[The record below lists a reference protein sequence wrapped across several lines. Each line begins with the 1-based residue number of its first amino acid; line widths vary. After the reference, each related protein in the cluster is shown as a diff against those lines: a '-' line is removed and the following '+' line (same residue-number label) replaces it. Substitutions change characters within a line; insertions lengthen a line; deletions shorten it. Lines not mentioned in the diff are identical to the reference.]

1 MTDANQVRI
10 NELARELEVKAKAI
24 IDLLPG
30 FGVAEKK
37 THSSSIPVDV
47 AERVRRTIQGQAE
60 ADAAAEAAA
69 QADKQA
75 REAAARAARQ
85 RFATPPAPPAPVAA
99 PPVPAA
105 PAPVATKPPAP
116 PPSAPAAPVSV
127 QTPPAASASPAVV
140 APLTP
145 PVVAPAPPAKPAPVA
160 AQPSAAAPA
169 TPQQASAAPPAAAR
183 PPAPAPPQTQAPPA
197 QRPVPAPHGQP
208 LRPSNQPGQGA
219 PGQRPMQRP
228 GQQSPGQQPG
238 AMRPGAA
245 GQARPAGQPQRPM
258 PSGNR
263 GPLPTGNRGP
273 LPSGNRGPLPS
284 GDRPS
289 GPRPGQPMRPQ
300 GGPSGQGRPFSPR
313 PGGGPGGPG
322 GPQNRPYGQRPGAVP
337 SGTRPGPRT
346 PGRPGMLPA
355 PPPDRMPSKAEPG
368 KPLYARKPPQ
378 RQRPV
383 ADKREMEGER
393 KLHPTRQ
400 RPGAGHRAAAVI
412 APPEPRP
419 SRDIQITEGITIREL
434 AEKLDVRAKE
444 LLKVLLDKGIFASI
458 NQALDSPTATQL
470 AESFNGVVS
479 VVSFEDEMMLE
490 VAKEETKEN
499 LKPRPPVVTVMG
511 HVDHGKTSLLDA
523 IREADV
529 AGGEAGG
536 ITQHIGAYKI
546 QVNDRSVVFVDTPGH
561 EAFTRMR
568 ARGAK
573 VTDIVVLVVAADDGV
588 MPQTK
593 EAIDHAKAANVPII
607 VAINKVDKPEAQ
619 PERVKRQLSELG
631 LMPAE
636 WGGETEFVEVS
647 AKQKKN
653 LDRLLEIILLVAD
666 LRELKANPD
675 APASGTVLESRVDK
689 GRGPVATILVQNGTL
704 RPSDFFIC
712 GAVFGKVRAMFDDR
726 GRTIK
731 DAPPSTPVE
740 VLGLQGVPEAG
751 DHFQVTDEA
760 KARHIVEYRQGKQRD
775 AQLRASSGG
784 RITLDQLHEQLM
796 SGEVKELPIVIKGDV
811 QGSVEVLSEML
822 PKLSTDHVKLK
833 ILGSGVGAVSEN
845 DVLLASAS
853 GAIIIAFGVRPE
865 RKAADLAQQE
875 GVDIRTHTIIYEVS
889 DEIKKAMEGL
899 LEPVFQESY
908 LGRAEVRNTFRVK
921 GAGTI
926 AGCYV
931 LDGILKRDA
940 QIRVVRD
947 GAVVYTSKL
956 SSLKRFKDDASE
968 VRTGFECGVGIANF
982 NDVKVGDILEAFNV
996 QKITGAEAA
1005 AQAGSG
1011 SAARR

>member
-1 MTDANQVRI
+1 MTDTNQVRI

-30 FGVAEKK
+30 FGVTEKK

-47 AERVRRTIQGQAE
+47 AEKVRASIQGQAQAE
-60 ADAAAEAAA
+60 ADAEAKAKADKDAKDAAA
-69 QADKQA
+69 KAALRKPA
-75 REAAARAARQ
+75 APVAPAAPTAPAAA
-85 RFATPPAPPAPVAA
+85 PVAPKPVAA
-99 PPVPAA
+99 P
-105 PAPVATKPPAP
+105 
-116 PPSAPAAPVSV
+116 APAAPVA
-127 QTPPAASASPAVV
+127 PAA
-140 APLTP
+140 P
-145 PVVAPAPPAKPAPVA
+145 PVAKAPAPAPIATAPAAAPPAVAPTPAP
-160 AQPSAAAPA
+160 PKPPAPA
-169 TPQQASAAPPAAAR
+169 TP
-183 PPAPAPPQTQAPPA
+183 PA
-197 QRPVPAPHGQP
+197 QPPLAKPTAPQPGQP
-208 LRPSNQPGQGA
+208 LRPIPAPQQTGGA
-219 PGQRPMQRP
+219 PAAPRPAP
-228 GQQSPGQQPG
+228 PQQQGQPG
-238 AMRPGAA
+238 AV
-245 GQARPAGQPQRPM
+245 RPAAAAPAAPQQRQGQPARPM
-258 PSGNR
+258 PTGNR

-273 LPSGNRGPLPS
+273 LPQ
-284 GDRPS
+284 DRPS

-300 GGPSGQGRPFSPR
+300 QGGQGQGRPFTPR
-313 PGGGPGGPG
+313 PGGPG
-322 GPQNRPYGQRPGAVP
+322 GPQNRPFGQRPGAVP
-337 SGTRPGPRT
+337 TGTRPGPRM
-346 PGRPGMLPA
+346 PGRPTRLP
-355 PPPDRMPSKAEPG
+355 PMPDKMPSKAEPG
-368 KPLYARKPPQ
+368 KPLYTRKPPQ
-378 RQRPV
+378 RQRPAV
-383 ADKREMEGER
+383 DKREIEGER

-400 RPGAGHRAAAVI
+400 RSGADRRAAAAVV
-412 APPEPRP
+412 APPEPRAP
-419 SRDIQITEGITIREL
+419 RDVQITEGITIREL

-458 NQALDSPTATQL
+458 NQALDVPTATQL
-470 AESFNGVVS
+470 AEAFAGVVS
-479 VVSFEDEMMLE
+479 VVSFEEEMVLE

-529 AGGEAGG
+529 AAGEAGG
-536 ITQHIGAYKI
+536 ITQHIGAYKV
-546 QVNDRSVVFVDTPGH
+546 QVNNRSVVFVDTPGH

-593 EAIDHAKAANVPII
+593 EAIDHAKAANVPIV
-607 VAINKVDKPEAQ
+607 VAVNKIDKPEAQ
-619 PERVKRQLSELG
+619 PERVKRQLTDLG

-636 WGGETEFVEVS
+636 WGGETECVDVS
-647 AKQKKN
+647 AKQKKGIEK
-653 LDRLLEIILLVAD
+653 LLEILLLVAD
-666 LRELKANPD
+666 LRELKANPE

-704 RPSDFFIC
+704 KSSDFFIC

-726 GRTIK
+726 GRPVK
-731 DAPPSTPVE
+731 EAPPSTPAE

-760 KARHIVEYRQGKQRD
+760 KARHIVDYRQSKQRD
-775 AQLRASSGG
+775 AALLARSTGA
-784 RITLDQLHEQLM
+784 RITLDQLHEQLKA
-796 SGEVKELPIVIKGDV
+796 GEVKELPIVIKADV

-822 PKLSTDHVKLK
+822 PKLSTDQVKLK
-833 ILGSGVGAVSEN
+833 IIGSGVGAVSEN

-875 GVDIRTHTIIYEVS
+875 KVDIRTHNIIYEVS

-899 LEPVFQESY
+899 LEPVFQETY

-921 GAGTI
+921 GSGTV

-931 LDGILKRDA
+931 TDGILKRDA
-940 QIRVVRD
+940 QVRVLRD
-947 GAVVYTSKL
+947 GAVIYTSKL

-968 VRTGFECGVGIANF
+968 VRTGFECGAGVANF
-982 NDVKVGDILEAFNV
+982 NDVKIGDILECFNV
-996 QKITGAEAA
+996 QKLSAAEAA
-1005 AQAGSG
+1005 SQGATAGKK
-1011 SAARR
+1011 